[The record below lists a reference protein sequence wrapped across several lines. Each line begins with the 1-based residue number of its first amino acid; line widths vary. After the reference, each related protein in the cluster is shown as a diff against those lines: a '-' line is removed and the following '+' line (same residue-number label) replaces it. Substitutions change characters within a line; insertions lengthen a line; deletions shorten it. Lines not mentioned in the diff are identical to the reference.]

1 MRVVA
6 FFGSPRIEGNTD
18 ILLQEAL
25 RPIRAAGHDV
35 TLYKLNFM
43 NIKPC
48 QDCGGC
54 AKTGVC
60 VINDDMAAIYQDIRT
75 ADRFIVASPVFFFTV
90 SAQTKAMMD
99 RCQAFW
105 CEKYLLKK
113 PIPAGPHGRKGL
125 LLVAAGLRKEESAR
139 CAETVTRIFFRTISV
154 PVHEMVAA
162 LGADAKGD
170 VLHHPTAL
178 KDAFEAATRLV
189 ARDQPGER

>member
-1 MRVVA
+1 MRVA
-6 FFGSPRIEGNTD
+6 TFFGSPRIEGNTD
-18 ILLQEAL
+18 LLLREAL
-25 RPIRAAGHDV
+25 RPIQEAGHEIV
-35 TLYKLNFM
+35 EFKLNFM

-54 AKTGVC
+54 IKTGIC
-60 VINDDMAAIYQDIRT
+60 VINDGMAEIYDAIRT
-75 ADRFIVASPVFFFTV
+75 ADRFIVASPIFFYSV
-90 SAQTKAMMD
+90 SAQTKAMID

-113 PIPAGPHGRKGL
+113 DIPAGPHGRKGL
-125 LLVAAGLRKEESAR
+125 LLVAAGMKRDEAAV
-139 CAETVTRIFFRTISV
+139 CADTVTRIFFRTISV

-178 KDAFEAATRLV
+178 RDAFEAGKRL
-189 ARDQPGER
+189 AG

>member
-1 MRVVA
+1 MKVVA

-18 ILLQEAL
+18 ILLREAL
-25 RPIRAAGHDV
+25 KPAQSLGHEIIEF
-35 TLYKLNFM
+35 KLNFL

-54 AKTGVC
+54 VKTGVC
-60 VINDDMAAIYQDIRT
+60 VINDAMAEIYEAIRT
-75 ADRFIVASPVFFFTV
+75 ADRFIVASPIFFYTV
-90 SAQTKAMMD
+90 SAQTKAMID

-113 PIPAGPHGRKGL
+113 DIPAGPHGRKGL
-125 LLVAAGLRKEESAR
+125 LLVAAGMKKEAAAT
-139 CAETVTRIFFRTISV
+139 CAETVARIFFRTISV
-154 PVHEMVAA
+154 ATHEMVAA

-178 KDAFEAATRLV
+178 QEAFEAGKRLV
-189 ARDQPGER
+189 G